1 MVNNPYV
8 SFATEDPYQQ
18 AAREAEQ
25 RAQLAELMKQ
35 QAFQPFE
42 ARPAPI
48 SRTEGIAK
56 LLAAALAG
64 MTERE
69 RRESAQ
75 KAREMDI
82 EQATTELQ
90 RIAQPTDES
99 VDIQELLGLPSAD
112 VERIKGVPGKFD
124 ITPTAPE
131 FEISDTGEV
140 SGFKPMEL
148 TTGETPDL
156 GFQLPEMTPQ
166 QKRSAY
172 IRMLGGGPVSQAFG
186 QMGIEQTFKKPETAE
201 FSPTVNYDAA
211 GNAFVVNKAGEMQY
225 LRGVTKPEDK
235 PKIGVPGFDR
245 FTAESLKKYEETGDE
260 NVLRDRPAPAK
271 DERIVAVIG
280 PDGKPR
286 YVRESEALGMA
297 PASSDRTENE
307 ERKMREEFQRRVKP
321 FEDEMSQIGKVNDIL
336 NGAKETG
343 GIVNAIQQ
351 DVLVTLLLKFI
362 EPTSV
367 VREGEFDRIVSRQG
381 FVDQAKLFIKKLNTG
396 EPLSQQ
402 AIQQIGEMANLFNQ
416 AANNKVRRIA
426 NQYKGLAERG
436 NLNVE
441 NVILEPNYLTPL
453 GGERTSTSVPRNP
466 RRPRIPGSSTGTPP
480 AVDVS
485 SANDI
490 VRGGR

>member
-48 SRTEGIAK
+48 GRTEGIAK

-186 QMGIEQTFKKPETAE
+186 QMGIEQLSKTPQLADIAAPSAKDFTPASLANYRRTGDPSVLVRETEPAE
-201 FSPTVNYDAA
+201 SAKIGTPGFENFTTSSLQEYQKTGDPTVLVEKPKPAKEVDQGAVDNRRFRQEDT
-211 GNAFVVNKAGEMQY
+211 
-225 LRGVTKPEDK
+225 LRGNFENRTK
-235 PKIGVPGFDR
+235 
-245 FTAESLKKYEETGDE
+245 TY
-260 NVLRDRPAPAK
+260 
-271 DERIVAVIG
+271 
-280 PDGKPR
+280 
-286 YVRESEALGMA
+286 
-297 PASSDRTENE
+297 
-307 ERKMREEFQRRVKP
+307 REEVDATDKVIQIQRDLMPGQKL
-321 FEDEMSQIGKVNDIL
+321 DATAQQ
-336 NGAKETG
+336 
-343 GIVNAIQQ
+343 AI
-351 DVLVTLLLKFI
+351 VTLLNKFLD
-362 EPTSV
+362 PGSV
-367 VREGEFDRIVSRQG
+367 VREGEFDRTAKGQG
-381 FVDQAKLFIKKLNTG
+381 MIR
-396 EPLSQQ
+396 
-402 AIQQIGEMANLFNQ
+402 Q
-416 AANNKVRRIA
+416 AAMLKDKLLKGDIIDQTTINQITDLARSYQNISMEKIRSIA
-426 NQYKGLAERG
+426 NEYKDLAIRR
-436 NLNVE
+436 NLDVQS
-441 NVILEPNYLTPL
+441 VILNPNYLTPL

>member
-8 SFATEDPYQQ
+8 SFATEDPYQK

-99 VDIQELLGLPSAD
+99 VDIQELLGLPSED

-186 QMGIEQTFKKPETAE
+186 QMGIEQLSKTPQLADIAAPSAKDFTPASLANYRRTGDPSVLVRETEPAE
-201 FSPTVNYDAA
+201 SAKIGTPGFENFTTSSLQEYQKTGDPTVL
-211 GNAFVVNKAGEMQY
+211 VE
-225 LRGVTKPEDK
+225 K
-235 PKIGVPGFDR
+235 PK
-245 FTAESLKKYEETGDE
+245 
-260 NVLRDRPAPAK
+260 PAK
-271 DERIVAVIG
+271 EVDQGAV
-280 PDGKPR
+280 DTRR
-286 YVRESEALGMA
+286 YRQEDSLRANF
-297 PASSDRTENE
+297 DN
-307 ERKMREEFQRRVKP
+307 RVKP
-321 FEDEMSQIGKVNDIL
+321 YVEEIDATSKILDVAAAVPPGKRPDPITQQAFVIL
-336 NGAKETG
+336 LN
-343 GIVNAIQQ
+343 
-351 DVLVTLLLKFI
+351 KFLD
-362 EPTSV
+362 PGSV
-367 VREGEFDRIVSRQG
+367 VREGEFARVLEAQGVFRQAQMLKDRIVKG
-381 FVDQAKLFIKKLNTG
+381 DILDQQSLDQITG
-396 EPLSQQ
+396 LARTYQD
-402 AIQQIGEMANLFNQ
+402 
-416 AANNKVRRIA
+416 IA
-426 NQYKGLAERG
+426 NRKIGRVANEIADVARRR
-436 NLNVE
+436 NLDVE
-441 NVILEPNYLTPL
+441 SVILNPSYLAPMTPL